1 MTPLPLLPLDLG
13 GFGHNHPLGASSDVM
28 NGCCQE
34 APWYPPPSPPTGESP
49 AAAPFIPI
57 ASTSVDDGCAPSSF
71 RVSSPKLSP
80 YLGVLGAQS
89 PFKKSGSR

>member
-49 AAAPFIPI
+49 AVAPF
-57 ASTSVDDGCAPSSF
+57 DLH
-71 RVSSPKLSP
+71 RVN
-80 YLGVLGAQS
+80 LG
-89 PFKKSGSR
+89 